1 MLCLTSP
8 GQGSQK
14 AGMLAPWLEL
24 PGASDRLDEWSASSG
39 LDLERLGT
47 TATLQEITDTAVTQ
61 PLVVASALLG
71 AAELRRRGQ
80 VPSDTMVAGHS
91 IGEIAALAIAGVVS
105 EADALRLASVRGAA
119 MSRACAE
126 RPTGMIAVLGG
137 VEADVLL
144 SLDTAGLQPANR
156 NGAGQIVAAG
166 PLEACDALEQ
176 NPPSRARLR
185 RLEVAGAFHTHHMAS
200 AVAEFRELA
209 DTIEVNDPELT
220 LISNADGMV
229 VTSGRD
235 ALDRVVSQIT
245 HPVRWD
251 LCTQTML
258 KLGVDTFVELPPSG
272 SLVGLAKR
280 MMRDV
285 PRYGVTTV
293 EDLEFALESVPA
305 LSGA

>member
-1 MLCLTSP
+1 
-8 GQGSQK
+8 
-14 AGMLAPWLEL
+14 MLAPWLEL

-80 VPSDTMVAGHS
+80 VPCDTMVAGHS

-156 NGAGQIVAAG
+156 NGAGQIVGAG

-185 RLEVAGAFHTHHMAS
+185 RLEVAGAFHTLHMAS
-200 AVAEFRELA
+200 AVDEFRDLA
-209 DTIEVNDPELT
+209 GTVEVNDPELT
-220 LISNADGMV
+220 LVSNADGMV

-258 KLGVDTFVELPPSG
+258 KLGVDAFVELPPSG

-285 PRYGVTTV
+285 PRYAVTTL
-293 EDLEFALESVPA
+293 EDLELALESDPA

>member
-1 MLCLTSP
+1 MLCLTAP

-24 PGASDRLDEWSASSG
+24 PGAQSRIDEWTAASG

-47 TATLQEITDTAVTQ
+47 TATLQDITDTAVTQ

-80 VPSDTMVAGHS
+80 IPADTIVAGHS
-91 IGEIAALAIAGVVS
+91 IGEVAALAIAGVIS
-105 EADALRLASVRGAA
+105 ESDALRLASVRGHA
-119 MSRACAE
+119 MSRACAD

-144 SLDTAGLQPANR
+144 ALENAGLTPANR

-185 RLEVAGAFHTHHMAS
+185 RLEVAGAFHTQFMAS
-200 AVAEFRELA
+200 AVDGVGELA
-209 DTIEVNDPELT
+209 ASIRVSDPELT
-220 LISNADGMV
+220 LLSNADGMA
-229 VTSGRD
+229 VTSGRE
-235 ALDRVVSQIT
+235 ALDRVISQIT
-245 HPVRWD
+245 SPVRWD

-258 KLGVDTFVELPPSG
+258 KRGVDTFVELPPSG
-272 SLVGLAKR
+272 ALVGLAKR

-285 PRYGVTTV
+285 PRYGLNTP
-293 EDLEFALESVPA
+293 EDLEQTLDSVPA
-305 LSGA
+305 LSGT

>member
-1 MLCLTSP
+1 
-8 GQGSQK
+8 
-14 AGMLAPWLEL
+14 MLAPWLEL
-24 PGASDRLDEWSASSG
+24 PGASDRLADWSASSG

-80 VPSDTMVAGHS
+80 VPSDTLVAGHS

-144 SLDTAGLQPANR
+144 ALDNAGLAPANR

-166 PLEACDALEQ
+166 PLEACDALEK
-176 NPPSRARLR
+176 NPPTRARLR
-185 RLEVAGAFHTHHMAS
+185 RLEVAGAFHTNHMDS
-200 AVAEFRELA
+200 AVDEFRALA

-220 LISNADGMV
+220 LLSNADGV
-229 VTSGRD
+229 AVASGRD

-258 KLGVDTFVELPPSG
+258 KLGVDAFVELPPSG
-272 SLVGLAKR
+272 ALVGLAKR
-280 MMRDV
+280 SMRDV
-285 PRYGVTTV
+285 ARHGVTV
-293 EDLEFALESVPA
+293 PEDIETALETVPA

>member
-1 MLCLTSP
+1 MLCLTAP

-24 PGASDRLDEWSASSG
+24 SGASDRLDEWSASSG

-71 AAELRRRGQ
+71 AAELRRRGE
-80 VPSDTMVAGHS
+80 VPSDTIVAGHS

-105 EADALRLASVRGAA
+105 ESDALRLASVRGSA

-166 PLEACDALEQ
+166 PLEACDALEK

-185 RLEVAGAFHTHHMAS
+185 RLEVAGAFHTHHMAP
-200 AVAEFRELA
+200 AVDEVRELA
-209 DTIEVNDPELT
+209 DTVEVNDPDMSLV
-220 LISNADGMV
+220 SNADGMII
-229 VTSGRD
+229 TSGRE
-235 ALDRVVSQIT
+235 ALDRVISQIT

-285 PRYGVTTV
+285 PRYGVNTP
-293 EDLEFALESVPA
+293 EDLELALESVPA

>member
-1 MLCLTSP
+1 
-8 GQGSQK
+8 
-14 AGMLAPWLEL
+14 GMLAPWLEL
-24 PGASDRLDEWSASSG
+24 PGASARLEDWSAASG

-80 VPSDTMVAGHS
+80 IPSDPVVAGPS
-91 IGEIAALAIAGVVS
+91 IGEP
-105 EADALRLASVRGAA
+105 DALRLAAARGAA
-119 MSRACAE
+119 MSRACAA

-137 VEADVLL
+137 LEADVLL
-144 SLDTAGLQPANR
+144 ALDGAGLVPANR

-176 NPPSRARLR
+176 NPPGRARLR
-185 RLEVAGAFHTHHMAS
+185 RLEVAGAFHTSHMEP
-200 AVAEFRELA
+200 AVEEFHPLA
-209 DTIEVNDPELT
+209 DSVDVNDPELT
-220 LISNADGMV
+220 LLSNADGNV

-258 KLGVDTFVELPPSG
+258 KLGVDAFVELPPSG
-272 SLVGLAKR
+272 ALVGLAKR
-280 MMRDV
+280 MMR
-285 PRYGVTTV
+285 
-293 EDLEFALESVPA
+293 E
-305 LSGA
+305 

>member
-1 MLCLTSP
+1 
-8 GQGSQK
+8 
-14 AGMLAPWLEL
+14 MLAPWLEL

-80 VPSDTMVAGHS
+80 VPCDTMVAGHS

-200 AVAEFRELA
+200 AVDEVRDLA

-220 LISNADGMV
+220 LVSNADGMV

-251 LCTQTML
+251 LCMQTML
-258 KLGVDTFVELPPSG
+258 KLGVDAFIELPPSG

-285 PRYGVTTV
+285 PRYGVTTP
-293 EDLEFALESVPA
+293 EDLELALESVPA

>member
-1 MLCLTSP
+1 
-8 GQGSQK
+8 
-14 AGMLAPWLEL
+14 MLAPWLEL
-24 PGASDRLDEWSASSG
+24 PGAQGRLDDWSASSG

-47 TATLQEITDTAVTQ
+47 TATLQDITDTAVTQ

-71 AAELRRRGQ
+71 AAELRRRGDL
-80 VPSDTMVAGHS
+80 PADTIVAGHS
-91 IGEIAALAIAGVVS
+91 IGEVSALAIAGVIS
-105 EADALRLASVRGAA
+105 ESDALRLASVRGAA
-119 MSRACAE
+119 MSRACAD

-144 SLDTAGLQPANR
+144 ALENAGLTPANR

-185 RLEVAGAFHTHHMAS
+185 RLEVAGAFHTEHMAS
-200 AVAEFRELA
+200 AVEEVSALAE
-209 DTIEVNDPELT
+209 TIEVRKPELT
-220 LISNADGMV
+220 LLSNADGMA
-229 VTSGRD
+229 VTSGRQ
-235 ALDRVVSQIT
+235 ALDQVISQIT
-245 HPVRWD
+245 SPVRWD

-258 KLGVDTFVELPPSG
+258 KRGVDTFVELPPSG
-272 SLVGLAKR
+272 ALVGLAKR

-285 PRYGVTTV
+285 PRYGLTTP
-293 EDLEFALESVPA
+293 EDLEQTLESVPA

>member
-1 MLCLTSP
+1 
-8 GQGSQK
+8 
-14 AGMLAPWLEL
+14 MLAPWLEL

-80 VPSDTMVAGHS
+80 VPCDTMVAGHS

-105 EADALRLASVRGAA
+105 QADALRLASVRGAA

-200 AVAEFRELA
+200 AVDEVRDLA

-220 LISNADGMV
+220 LVSNADGMV

-258 KLGVDTFVELPPSG
+258 KLGVDAFIELPPSG

-285 PRYGVTTV
+285 PRYGVTTP
-293 EDLEFALESVPA
+293 EDLELALESVPA

>member
-1 MLCLTSP
+1 MLCLTAP

-80 VPSDTMVAGHS
+80 VPCDTMVAGHS

-105 EADALRLASVRGAA
+105 QADALRLASVRGAA

-200 AVAEFRELA
+200 AVDEVRDLA

-220 LISNADGMV
+220 LVSNADGMV

-258 KLGVDTFVELPPSG
+258 KLGVDAFIELPPSG

-285 PRYGVTTV
+285 PRYGVTTP
-293 EDLEFALESVPA
+293 EDLELALESVPA

>member
-1 MLCLTSP
+1 
-8 GQGSQK
+8 
-14 AGMLAPWLEL
+14 MLAPWLEL

-80 VPSDTMVAGHS
+80 VPCDTMVAGHS

-156 NGAGQIVAAG
+156 NGAGQNVAAG

-176 NPPSRARLR
+176 NPPSRSRLR

-200 AVAEFRELA
+200 AVDEVRDLA

-220 LISNADGMV
+220 LVSNADGMV

-258 KLGVDTFVELPPSG
+258 KLGVDAFIELPPSG

-285 PRYGVTTV
+285 PRYGVTTP
-293 EDLEFALESVPA
+293 EDLELALESVPA

>member
-1 MLCLTSP
+1 
-8 GQGSQK
+8 
-14 AGMLAPWLEL
+14 MLAPWLEL

-80 VPSDTMVAGHS
+80 VPCDTMVAGHS

-200 AVAEFRELA
+200 AVDEVRDLA

-220 LISNADGMV
+220 LVSNADGMV

-258 KLGVDTFVELPPSG
+258 KLGVDAFIELPPSG

-285 PRYGVTTV
+285 PRYGVTSL
-293 EDLEFALESVPA
+293 EDLELALESVPA
-305 LSGA
+305 LSGT

>member
-1 MLCLTSP
+1 
-8 GQGSQK
+8 
-14 AGMLAPWLEL
+14 MLAPWLEL

-91 IGEIAALAIAGVVS
+91 IGEVAALAVAGVVS

-119 MSRACAE
+119 MSRACAG

-200 AVAEFRELA
+200 AVDEVRELT
-209 DTIEVNDPELT
+209 DTIEVNDPTLT
-220 LISNADGMV
+220 LVSNADGMV

-285 PRYGVTTV
+285 PRYGVTTP
-293 EDLEFALESVPA
+293 EDLELALESVPA

>member
-1 MLCLTSP
+1 
-8 GQGSQK
+8 
-14 AGMLAPWLEL
+14 MLAPWLEL

-80 VPSDTMVAGHS
+80 VPCDTMVAGHS

-200 AVAEFRELA
+200 AVDEVRDLA

-220 LISNADGMV
+220 LVSNADGMV

-258 KLGVDTFVELPPSG
+258 KLGVDAFIELPPSG

-285 PRYGVTTV
+285 PRYGVTTP
-293 EDLEFALESVPA
+293 EDLELALESVPA
-305 LSGA
+305 FSGA

>member
-1 MLCLTSP
+1 
-8 GQGSQK
+8 
-14 AGMLAPWLEL
+14 MLAPWLEL

-80 VPSDTMVAGHS
+80 VPCDTMVAGHS

-200 AVAEFRELA
+200 AVDEVRDLA
-209 DTIEVNDPELT
+209 DTIEVNDTELT
-220 LISNADGMV
+220 LVSNADGMV

-258 KLGVDTFVELPPSG
+258 KLGVDAFIELPPSG

-285 PRYGVTTV
+285 PRYGVTTP
-293 EDLEFALESVPA
+293 EDLELALESVPA

>member
-1 MLCLTSP
+1 
-8 GQGSQK
+8 
-14 AGMLAPWLEL
+14 MLAPWLEL
-24 PGASDRLDEWSASSG
+24 PGARRRIDEWSASSG

-47 TATLQEITDTAVTQ
+47 TATLQDITDTAVTQ

-80 VPSDTMVAGHS
+80 IPADTVVAGHS
-91 IGEIAALAIAGVVS
+91 IGEVAALAIAGVIS
-105 EADALRLASVRGAA
+105 ESDALHLAAVRGAA
-119 MSRACAE
+119 MSRACAD

-144 SLDTAGLQPANR
+144 ALENAGLTPANR

-185 RLEVAGAFHTHHMAS
+185 RLEVAGAFHTQFMAS
-200 AVAEFRELA
+200 AVDEVSELA
-209 DTIEVNDPELT
+209 ASIEVNDPEMT
-220 LISNADGMV
+220 LLSNADGIAV
-229 VTSGRD
+229 PTGRE

-245 HPVRWD
+245 SPVRWD

-272 SLVGLAKR
+272 ALVGLAKR
-280 MMRDV
+280 MMREV
-285 PRYGVTTV
+285 SRYGLTSP
-293 EDLEFALESVPA
+293 EDLEQTLDSVPA

>member
-1 MLCLTSP
+1 MLCLTAP

-14 AGMLAPWLEL
+14 AGMLVPWLEL
-24 PGASDRLDEWSASSG
+24 PGASDRLDEWSAASG

-71 AAELRRRGQ
+71 AAELRRRGE
-80 VPSDTMVAGHS
+80 VPSDSIIAGHS
-91 IGEIAALAIAGVVS
+91 IGEVAALAIAGVIS
-105 EADALRLASVRGAA
+105 ESDALRLASVRGAA
-119 MSRACAE
+119 MSRACAD

-144 SLDTAGLQPANR
+144 ALENAGLEPANR

-185 RLEVAGAFHTHHMAS
+185 RLEVAGAFHTRHMAP
-200 AVAEFRELA
+200 AVDEVRALA
-209 DTIEVNDPELT
+209 NTLEVRDPGLT
-220 LISNADGMV
+220 LVSNADGMV
-229 VTSGRD
+229 VGSGRD
-235 ALDRVVSQIT
+235 AVDRVVSQIT

-251 LCTQTML
+251 LCTQTMV
-258 KLGVDTFVELPPSG
+258 KRGVDAFVELPPSG
-272 SLVGLAKR
+272 ALVGLAKR

-285 PRYGVTTV
+285 PRHGVTTP
-293 EDLEFALESVPA
+293 EDLDAALESVPA

>member
-1 MLCLTSP
+1 
-8 GQGSQK
+8 
-14 AGMLAPWLEL
+14 MLAPWLEL
-24 PGASDRLDEWSASSG
+24 PGASARLHDWSTASG
-39 LDLERLGT
+39 LDLLRLGT

-80 VPSDTMVAGHS
+80 VPSDSVIAGHS
-91 IGEIAALAIAGVVS
+91 IGEVSALAIAGVIS
-105 EADALRLASVRGAA
+105 ESDALRLAATRGAA
-119 MSRACAE
+119 MSQACAD

-137 VEADVLL
+137 LEADVLL
-144 SLDTAGLQPANR
+144 ALDRAGLIPANR

-185 RLEVAGAFHTHHMAS
+185 RLEVAGAFHTEHMAS
-200 AVAEFRELA
+200 AVDKFRFLA
-209 DTIEVNDPELT
+209 DSVDVQNPELT
-220 LISNADGMV
+220 LLSNADGNV

-235 ALDRVVSQIT
+235 ALDRVISQIT

-258 KLGVDTFVELPPSG
+258 KLGVDSFVELPPSG
-272 SLVGLAKR
+272 ALVGLAKR
-280 MMRDV
+280 MMREV
-285 PRYGVTTV
+285 PRHGVTTP
-293 EDLEFALESVPA
+293 EDLEDALESVPA

>member
-1 MLCLTSP
+1 
-8 GQGSQK
+8 
-14 AGMLAPWLEL
+14 MLAPWLEL
-24 PGASDRLDEWSASSG
+24 PGASDRLDEWSASSR

-80 VPSDTMVAGHS
+80 VPCDTMVAGHS

-200 AVAEFRELA
+200 AVDEVRDLA

-220 LISNADGMV
+220 LVSNADGMV

-258 KLGVDTFVELPPSG
+258 KLGVDAFIELPPSG

-285 PRYGVTTV
+285 PRYGVTTP
-293 EDLEFALESVPA
+293 EDLELALESVPA

>member
-1 MLCLTSP
+1 
-8 GQGSQK
+8 
-14 AGMLAPWLEL
+14 MLAPWLEL
-24 PGASDRLDEWSASSG
+24 PAASDRLDEWSASSG

-80 VPSDTMVAGHS
+80 VPCDTMVAGHS

-200 AVAEFRELA
+200 AVDEVRDLA

-220 LISNADGMV
+220 LVSNADGMV

-258 KLGVDTFVELPPSG
+258 KLGVDAFIELPPSG

-285 PRYGVTTV
+285 PRYGVTTP
-293 EDLEFALESVPA
+293 EDLELALESVPA

>member
-1 MLCLTSP
+1 
-8 GQGSQK
+8 
-14 AGMLAPWLEL
+14 MLAPWLEL

-200 AVAEFRELA
+200 AVAEFCELA

>member
-1 MLCLTSP
+1 
-8 GQGSQK
+8 
-14 AGMLAPWLEL
+14 MLAPWLEL

-61 PLVVASALLG
+61 PLVIASALLG

-80 VPSDTMVAGHS
+80 VPCDTMVAGHS

-200 AVAEFRELA
+200 AVDEVRDLA

-220 LISNADGMV
+220 LVSNADGMV

-258 KLGVDTFVELPPSG
+258 KLGVDAFIELPPSG

-285 PRYGVTTV
+285 PRYGVTTP
-293 EDLEFALESVPA
+293 EDLELALESVPA

>member
-1 MLCLTSP
+1 MLCLTAP

-24 PGASDRLDEWSASSG
+24 PGASGRLDEWSASSG

-61 PLVVASALLG
+61 PLVVATALLG

-80 VPSDTMVAGHS
+80 VPADTIIAGHS
-91 IGEIAALAIAGVVS
+91 IGEVAALAIAGVVS
-105 EADALRLASVRGAA
+105 EADAVRLASVRGAA
-119 MSRACAE
+119 MSRACAD

-144 SLDTAGLQPANR
+144 ALDNAGLEPANR

-185 RLEVAGAFHTHHMAS
+185 RLEVAGAFHTRHMGS
-200 AVAEFRELA
+200 AVEEVRALA
-209 DTIEVNDPELT
+209 DTIAVSDPELT
-220 LISNADGMV
+220 LLSNADGMA

-235 ALDRVVSQIT
+235 AVDRVVSQIT

-258 KLGVDTFVELPPSG
+258 KLGADAFVELPPSG
-272 SLVGLAKR
+272 ALVGLAKR
-280 MMRDV
+280 MMREV
-285 PRYGVTTV
+285 PRYGVTTP
-293 EDLEFALESVPA
+293 EDLEDALDAVPA

>member
-1 MLCLTSP
+1 
-8 GQGSQK
+8 
-14 AGMLAPWLEL
+14 
-24 PGASDRLDEWSASSG
+24 
-39 LDLERLGT
+39 
-47 TATLQEITDTAVTQ
+47 
-61 PLVVASALLG
+61 
-71 AAELRRRGQ
+71 
-80 VPSDTMVAGHS
+80 
-91 IGEIAALAIAGVVS
+91 
-105 EADALRLASVRGAA
+105 
-119 MSRACAE
+119 
-126 RPTGMIAVLGG
+126 
-137 VEADVLL
+137 
-144 SLDTAGLQPANR
+144 NR

-200 AVAEFRELA
+200 AVDEVRDLA

-220 LISNADGMV
+220 LVSNADGMV

-258 KLGVDTFVELPPSG
+258 KLGVDAFIELPPSG

-285 PRYGVTTV
+285 PRYGVTTP
-293 EDLEFALESVPA
+293 EDLELALESVPA

>member
-1 MLCLTSP
+1 
-8 GQGSQK
+8 
-14 AGMLAPWLEL
+14 MLAPWLEL

-80 VPSDTMVAGHS
+80 VPCDTMVAGHS

-200 AVAEFRELA
+200 AVDEVRDLA

-220 LISNADGMV
+220 LVSNADGMV

-258 KLGVDTFVELPPSG
+258 KLGVDAFIELPPSG

-285 PRYGVTTV
+285 PRYGVTTPA
-293 EDLEFALESVPA
+293 DLERALVGVPA